1 MTHLFK
7 LVKFDISTYNFA
19 VKFPCMEYGGGPDLC
34 LCSLFTQ
41 DIARKKF
48 LLHKTRIAPF

>member
-19 VKFPCMEYGGGPDLC
+19 VKFPCMEYGGAPDLC